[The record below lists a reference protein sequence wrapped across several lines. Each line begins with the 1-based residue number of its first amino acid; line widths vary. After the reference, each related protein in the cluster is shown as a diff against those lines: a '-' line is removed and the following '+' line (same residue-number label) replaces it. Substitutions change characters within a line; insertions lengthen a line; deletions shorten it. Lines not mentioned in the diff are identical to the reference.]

1 MLNLQFIQDKTQ
13 REQTHETPLEH
24 LIVSTLPCVV
34 ITLRFLRHW
43 ACAAAFHAEMLVHLA
58 ALEGKQESLAA
69 KAALQQYREDLMQI
83 IPAYR

>member
-1 MLNLQFIQDKTQ
+1 MYT
-13 REQTHETPLEH
+13 EQNTTEQAHETPLEH
-24 LIVSTLPCVV
+24 LVVSTLPCVV
-34 ITLRFLRHW
+34 VTLRSLRHW
-43 ACAAAFHAEMLVHLA
+43 ACAAAFHTEMLVHLA